1 MGKLGQAIDIK
12 GSLAAKGLGK
22 FQSWQTGREL
32 ERMGEASVGGGP
44 SFAEGTGES
53 FKEPRAAWEVEPGQ
67 TIGSGSVGPSTRTRQ
82 GRTLPE
88 RLTSGKSEL
97 GSGLTFD
104 DPGQYARNRAAE
116 VAESAAYNKES
127 TGNALN
133 ALLKERG
140 DTLTNPPVVGSFA
153 EDELYDWSGDL
164 ADSSWKSGGEQIS
177 AYDIEKNKMKV
188 LGESGYNISEESL
201 KSIKDSRSMF
211 RERMKEIEASVSGVK
226 PIGRTFGLPSTTRG
240 YDFRSVAGKRHKDML
255 GSLRWQNRLFGD

>member
-1 MGKLGQAIDIK
+1 MTFWFDFLRKE
-12 GSLAAKGLGK
+12 
-22 FQSWQTGREL
+22 F
-32 ERMGEASVGGGP
+32 ERV
-44 SFAEGTGES
+44 FAEYVQL
-53 FKEPRAAWEVEPGQ
+53 PRLILTAALYPNPDQ
-67 TIGSGSVGPSTRTRQ
+67 K
-82 GRTLPE
+82 
-88 RLTSGKSEL
+88 GK
-97 GSGLTFD
+97 
-104 DPGQYARNRAAE
+104 N
-116 VAESAAYNKES
+116 
-127 TGNALN
+127 
-133 ALLKERG
+133 
-140 DTLTNPPVVGSFA
+140 A